1 MHLFELPQLVLEGG
15 KHALEGAE
23 KPLGI
28 GTIAI
33 ARAYFADK
41 QMLAHDDFAGPRH
54 AILCQG
60 VIVRKQ
66 RAAHARLLPYR
77 REHLWASLS
86 HQRLRKSLPM
96 MEKVSYHRR
105 DASTLKWGGQALSR
119 LPPVLTDAAMQSK
132 SLLFQAYARECEN
145 KAEAVQDLALKNL
158 YRDLASQWRELGGIA
173 RNLSLDKQKA
183 QQFYETQS
191 FDAGASR

>member
-1 MHLFELPQLVLEGG
+1 M
-15 KHALEGAE
+15 
-23 KPLGI
+23 
-28 GTIAI
+28 
-33 ARAYFADK
+33 
-41 QMLAHDDFAGPRH
+41 
-54 AILCQG
+54 
-60 VIVRKQ
+60 
-66 RAAHARLLPYR
+66 
-77 REHLWASLS
+77 
-86 HQRLRKSLPM
+86 
-96 MEKVSYHRR
+96 
-105 DASTLKWGGQALSR
+105 
-119 LPPVLTDAAMQSK
+119 DAAMQSK